1 MRVKRAGTV
10 AILVPALLAAAGAVF
25 ASDVDARPNAGIH
38 TIKHVV
44 VIMQEN
50 RSFDSFFGTYPGAD
64 GIPMKDGAPAVCIPD
79 PTHRTC
85 IRPYHD
91 TANRNAGGPHD
102 HRDAEADIGGGK
114 MGGFVIRARRGR
126 HLDCVADV
134 DTPGCSL
141 APRKTDV
148 MG

>member
-1 MRVKRAGTV
+1 MHK
-10 AILVPALLAAAGAVF
+10 
-25 ASDVDARPNAGIH
+25 
-38 TIKHVV
+38 IKHVV

-64 GIPMKDGAPAVCIPD
+64 GIPMKDGAPAVCVPD
-79 PTHRTC
+79 PTHHTC

-102 HRDAEADIGGGK
+102 HRDAIDDVGSGK
-114 MGGFVIRARRGR
+114 MDGFIIRARRGR
-126 HLDCVADV
+126 HLDCVANV
-134 DTPGCSL
+134 DTPACSL
-141 APRKTDV
+141 APRKPDV